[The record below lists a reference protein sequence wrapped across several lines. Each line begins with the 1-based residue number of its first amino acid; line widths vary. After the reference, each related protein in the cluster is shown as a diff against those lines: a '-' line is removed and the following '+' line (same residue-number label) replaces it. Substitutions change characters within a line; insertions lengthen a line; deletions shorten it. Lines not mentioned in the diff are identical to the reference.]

1 MLEDFGAVGVSW
13 QQRGSEALADFALGD
28 DAVERLRDF
37 AARAGLAELAYLE
50 TCNRV
55 EVVFRRQAGSGEP
68 SDVRPLAF
76 ELLAGRAPAPG
87 EAERELKAW
96 RGEGACEH
104 LFLVAAGLDSAA
116 VGETDV
122 AGQVRACQS
131 EAAAAGLSGPGLAT
145 LFEEAL
151 RIAAAV
157 HSGTRLG
164 AGSISLAEVAMGH
177 VRAQLRR
184 TPGMVA
190 LVGVS
195 AMTKRAALALA
206 DDGAPFVVV
215 NRSPEKAR
223 ELADGFAA
231 DAMALDA
238 FRDDPPPVQAVL
250 VSTGA
255 NVPLLGKAELA
266 KLRAAAPLGE
276 PPLCV
281 DMAVPANIDRNAC
294 AELGVPRI
302 GMDAI
307 VAEAERNRGTRA
319 KEVGEARALVDDAL
333 PRLRQRFAERLHG
346 PLFAALRQHYED
358 AAASSIRRF
367 EKNLRRTL
375 SPAERQAADDWAR
388 ALARRLAH
396 LPVAGLKSLL
406 RDGPEGALD
415 AFLAGVP
422 DLRLNGE
429 CAADSREHS
438 RRAERKRG

>member
-55 EVVFRRQAGSGEP
+55 EVVFRRQAGSGERR
-68 SDVRPLAF
+68 DVRPLAF

-151 RIAAAV
+151 RIAGAV

-184 TPGMVA
+184 TSGMVA

-215 NRSPEKAR
+215 QP
-223 ELADGFAA
+223 FA
-231 DAMALDA
+231 
-238 FRDDPPPVQAVL
+238 
-250 VSTGA
+250 G
-255 NVPLLGKAELA
+255 
-266 KLRAAAPLGE
+266 
-276 PPLCV
+276 
-281 DMAVPANIDRNAC
+281 
-294 AELGVPRI
+294 
-302 GMDAI
+302 
-307 VAEAERNRGTRA
+307 
-319 KEVGEARALVDDAL
+319 
-333 PRLRQRFAERLHG
+333 
-346 PLFAALRQHYED
+346 
-358 AAASSIRRF
+358 
-367 EKNLRRTL
+367 
-375 SPAERQAADDWAR
+375 
-388 ALARRLAH
+388 
-396 LPVAGLKSLL
+396 
-406 RDGPEGALD
+406 EGA
-415 AFLAGVP
+415 
-422 DLRLNGE
+422 
-429 CAADSREHS
+429 
-438 RRAERKRG
+438 